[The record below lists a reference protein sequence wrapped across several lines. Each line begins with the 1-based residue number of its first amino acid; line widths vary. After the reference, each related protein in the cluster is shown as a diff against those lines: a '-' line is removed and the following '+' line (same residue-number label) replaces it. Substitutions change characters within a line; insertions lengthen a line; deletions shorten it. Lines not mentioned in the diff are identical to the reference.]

1 MMNTLREELIMYV
14 RSKEFSIKQCCYSI
28 YNYYN

>member
-14 RSKEFSIKQCCYSI
+14 RSKEISIERCWS
-28 YNYYN
+28 NT